1 MAARVKAGW
10 IEALPEPEADEGEE
24 AASLPKPP
32 RRPPRRRPRPEGRRC
47 GRAMAEVEAT
57 PPEDGLDPGGL
68 DSGPGG
74 RAPERTCIVTRV
86 DPGAGRDDPLR
97 ARAGR
102 QRRAGP
108 ARQASGSRRLGQ
120 RPPGRRRP
128 GGAQEPV
135 LAGVQGADPG
145 RADLPDRIVA
155 ALRDD
160 LRQAIALANKAGCI
174 VAGFS
179 KVEAAI
185 GGHPG
190 AIAVIHAS
198 EASPDGRRKIA
209 SALHRRHGEA
219 MSRIPIIDD
228 LSEDELDMAL
238 GRGHVIHAALVAG
251 AGAAGCLSRWRRLR
265 SFESA
270 AAATEEPDL
279 ARIGRID
286 QASR

>member
-1 MAARVKAGW
+1 MVAADTT
-10 IEALPEPEADEGEE
+10 LPEEGPEA
-24 AASLPKPP
+24 P
-32 RRPPRRRPRPEGRRC
+32 
-47 GRAMAEVEAT
+47 
-57 PPEDGLDPGGL
+57 GLDA
-68 DSGPGG
+68 GPGR

-86 DPGAGRDDPLR
+86 TQAPDGMIRFVRGPDGSVVPDLR
-97 ARAGR
+97 AK
-102 QRRAGP
+102 
-108 ARQASGSRRLGQ
+108 L
-120 RPPGRRRP
+120 PGRGAWVSARRDVV
-128 GGAQEPV
+128 A
-135 LAGVQGADPG
+135 LAVRKNLFS
-145 RADLPDRIVA
+145 RAFKGPTPAAPDLPDRIVA